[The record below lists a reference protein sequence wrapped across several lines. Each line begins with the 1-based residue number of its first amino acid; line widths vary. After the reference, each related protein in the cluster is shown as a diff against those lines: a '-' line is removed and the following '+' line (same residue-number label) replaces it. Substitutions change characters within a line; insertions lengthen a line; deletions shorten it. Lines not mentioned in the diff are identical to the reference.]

1 MSKPLLFIFAFLFF
15 SLSYSQDMSRIKVV
29 ANKLDFNTSLSE
41 ISADYVD
48 GQLLYFQNKKAIK
61 SYSQYYD
68 LFMLDS
74 ASLESKKG
82 DNNKVSL
89 TEQLTIITNYHEG
102 PCYVDE
108 INNRIYIT
116 ISSLDKKGMK
126 REKKLN
132 TLNKNR
138 LRLLEGDFKDGI
150 ISNLKE
156 FSYNNPIYN
165 VGHATYSNATKRL
178 YFVSTMPG
186 TIGESDLFYCEKKG
200 DGWAE
205 PVNLGKRINSLKSE
219 LFPYVKNGILFFASD
234 GQRNQVGTDL
244 DLFFVKELEIMT
256 HFLTE
261 LVGANTLNDD
271 YAICFNNNES
281 EFEGFFT
288 SNRNNKF
295 SGNDDIYSFTI
306 TNVDYDKNFDLL
318 VKFTN
323 NGEYLTT
330 GTTTLMDDEGNEIS
344 SKEIDKTE
352 FNYYKL
358 ERGKQYQI
366 AFNND
371 EYTRLFAFP
380 VNYYSGFVS
389 ETFDLENDA
398 IFNDTLL
405 VDNIDVL
412 VDKLDS
418 TEKVIAKVD
427 PVIDEKKVTEL
438 DPKIEEKK
446 ETELVAV
453 VDDQKTN
460 IKDIT
465 EIPVVVPKK
474 DNLIKDEGIIETVK
488 AKTDPVV
495 IDEPKKEVIKFDRKE
510 SFENIYFAF
519 DSYTIYEYSQNKLD
533 KLIGYMNSSNAK
545 YVILNA
551 YTDSRGSTTYN
562 DKLSVKRA
570 LATREYL
577 IENGIPEDKIKYQGF
592 GETNLVNKCGNGIVC
607 KDIDHRLNRR
617 IEFTIAY

>member
-1 MSKPLLFIFAFLFF
+1 
-15 SLSYSQDMSRIKVV
+15 
-29 ANKLDFNTSLSE
+29 
-41 ISADYVD
+41 
-48 GQLLYFQNKKAIK
+48 
-61 SYSQYYD
+61 
-68 LFMLDS
+68 
-74 ASLESKKG
+74 
-82 DNNKVSL
+82 
-89 TEQLTIITNYHEG
+89 
-102 PCYVDE
+102 
-108 INNRIYIT
+108 
-116 ISSLDKKGMK
+116 
-126 REKKLN
+126 
-132 TLNKNR
+132 
-138 LRLLEGDFKDGI
+138 
-150 ISNLKE
+150 
-156 FSYNNPIYN
+156 
-165 VGHATYSNATKRL
+165 
-178 YFVSTMPG
+178 
-186 TIGESDLFYCEKKG
+186 
-200 DGWAE
+200 
-205 PVNLGKRINSLKSE
+205 
-219 LFPYVKNGILFFASD
+219 
-234 GQRNQVGTDL
+234 
-244 DLFFVKELEIMT
+244 
-256 HFLTE
+256 
-261 LVGANTLNDD
+261 
-271 YAICFNNNES
+271 
-281 EFEGFFT
+281 
-288 SNRNNKF
+288 
-295 SGNDDIYSFTI
+295 
-306 TNVDYDKNFDLL
+306 
-318 VKFTN
+318 
-323 NGEYLTT
+323 
-330 GTTTLMDDEGNEIS
+330 
-344 SKEIDKTE
+344 
-352 FNYYKL
+352 
-358 ERGKQYQI
+358 
-366 AFNND
+366 
-371 EYTRLFAFP
+371 LFAFP